1 MKKAQAKVKPRKA
14 VVPQSKHDFDVIG
27 RVSINSKAWKEIRA
41 RAYRRR
47 LAVPSGV
54 KPEDVPFQKKA
65 MDEVDKLPVSE
76 GGKGK

>member
-1 MKKAQAKVKPRKA
+1 MMKKTLEKIMKRSNETLGPIKVNS
-14 VVPQSKHDFDVIG
+14 PQ
-27 RVSINSKAWKEIRA
+27 WKEMRQKQ
-41 RAYRRR
+41 YRRR

>member
-1 MKKAQAKVKPRKA
+1 MPAKTKRIKNPARIDVSNA
-14 VVPQSKHDFDVIG
+14 VVKVDS
-27 RVSINSKAWKEIRA
+27 A
-41 RAYRRR
+41 RWRELRKRQYTRR

-76 GGKGK
+76 GGKGKK